1 MLLTSE
7 WQSMPIKQ
15 DVMTIKQDLICITEQ
30 NLHHL
35 EHCFVLKAKECMPE
49 NGLPHKIL
57 VNVK

>member
-1 MLLTSE
+1 MLLTRE

-30 NLHHL
+30 NLHHF